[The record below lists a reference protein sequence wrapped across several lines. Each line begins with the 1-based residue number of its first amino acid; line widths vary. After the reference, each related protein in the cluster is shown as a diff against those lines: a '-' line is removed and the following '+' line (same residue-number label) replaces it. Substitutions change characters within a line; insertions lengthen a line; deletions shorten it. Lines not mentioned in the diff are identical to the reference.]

1 MSTTFDI
8 DAYGC
13 SICLEI
19 LVEPI
24 TMPCKHRMCK
34 PCFAKNLELTNLHCP
49 FCKKR
54 IGTWCRQA
62 KKLEALIDQ
71 PLWQEIQV
79 KFPKEVQDRE
89 QGAAETLF
97 NEGGFS
103 HDFTFED
110 GVIGREFEEQMQ
122 QLRAEEEL
130 RKNKELVESE
140 KLIKAIQLEGLDT
153 EQPSDVVPEAS
164 DSSFIDMQRQLEA
177 EIEQQ
182 KRDEE
187 FARSLQQQIE
197 KNPQPGV
204 ATRRTS
210 LTPKAKKSAGATK
223 GPRQLTLEETMMQGR
238 KRKRDHNS

>member
-1 MSTTFDI
+1 M
-8 DAYGC
+8 
-13 SICLEI
+13 
-19 LVEPI
+19 
-24 TMPCKHRMCK
+24 
-34 PCFAKNLELTNLHCP
+34 
-49 FCKKR
+49 
-54 IGTWCRQA
+54 
-62 KKLEALIDQ
+62 
-71 PLWQEIQV
+71 
-79 KFPKEVQDRE
+79 KFPKEVQDRD

-204 ATRRTS
+204 ATRRNS
-210 LTPKAKKSAGATK
+210 VTPKAKKSAGASK

>member
-1 MSTTFDI
+1 M
-8 DAYGC
+8 
-13 SICLEI
+13 
-19 LVEPI
+19 
-24 TMPCKHRMCK
+24 
-34 PCFAKNLELTNLHCP
+34 
-49 FCKKR
+49 
-54 IGTWCRQA
+54 
-62 KKLEALIDQ
+62 IDQ

-79 KFPKEVQDRE
+79 KFPKEVQDRD

-182 KRDEE
+182 NFIFLD
-187 FARSLQQQIE
+187 I
-197 KNPQPGV
+197 
-204 ATRRTS
+204 TS
-210 LTPKAKKSAGATK
+210 NIIFLDCRLLNFLIFELCVSWFLFHPHQNQA
-223 GPRQLTLEETMMQGR
+223 
-238 KRKRDHNS
+238 